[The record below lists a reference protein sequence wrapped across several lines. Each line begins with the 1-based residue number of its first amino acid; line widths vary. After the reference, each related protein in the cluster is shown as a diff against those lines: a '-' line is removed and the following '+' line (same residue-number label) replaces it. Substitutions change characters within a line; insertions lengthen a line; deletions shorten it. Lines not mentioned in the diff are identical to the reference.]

1 MSEQA
6 DFEALLE
13 YLARTRAFDFAGY
26 KPASVMRR
34 VTKRMHE
41 VGIEGF
47 AEYIDYLEVHP
58 DEFEALFNTI
68 LINVT
73 AFFRDQEAWDRLA
86 AEGLPRILEAK
97 RDGEA
102 IRVWSAGC
110 ASGQEA
116 YSAAMLFAEAL
127 GPEEF
132 TSRVKIYATD
142 VDEDALTQARH
153 GAYDAKDV
161 SDVPEALLE
170 RYFERDE
177 GTFVFRKDL
186 RTTMIFGRNDLVQDA
201 PISRIDLLLC
211 RNTLMYF
218 NAETQERIV
227 GRFHFAMNA
236 HGLLF
241 LGLSEMLTR
250 HSELFR
256 PLDAKQRLFLRVP
269 SRRRRGLDEAGVV
282 PPLGAGVP
290 PQAARAKV
298 RERVREAAADTVP
311 VAQVLIDADD
321 RVVAI
326 NHEARSLFGVGVGDI
341 GRPLHDLR
349 LSYRPAELRSAVDEI
364 KHEPHSTELGEV
376 DWTTPGGADRRLS
389 VRLVPLLAGDTLE
402 GISITFVDV
411 TGFEQLKRELARTK
425 NEADTAFEELQSTSE
440 ELETTN
446 EELQST
452 NEELETTNEELQS
465 TNEELETTNEELQ
478 STNEELATVNEQ
490 LRERTE
496 EAVSL
501 NVFLEGI
508 LATLPSSVIVVAPD
522 LTVQLWNRQSEE
534 LWGLRADEASGK
546 HLLNLDIGLPVE
558 RLKDPVRE
566 CLSNGTAAVAVELS
580 AVNRRGR
587 AVDVRGSCRP
597 LQTSNGVAGVIVLL
611 DATPSEG
618 KR

>member
-1 MSEQA
+1 MSSS
-6 DFEALLE
+6 DGFEGLLE

-58 DEFEALFNTI
+58 DEFEVLFNTI

-73 AFFRDQEAWDRLA
+73 SFFRDREAWDRLI

-97 RDGEA
+97 PAGEP

-110 ASGQEA
+110 AAGQEA

-127 GPEEF
+127 GAEEF

-142 VDEDALTQARH
+142 VDEEALGQARQ
-153 GAYDAKDV
+153 GSYDAKEV
-161 SDVPEALLE
+161 ADVPEALRE
-170 RYFERDE
+170 RYFLRDE
-177 GTFVFRKDL
+177 GRFVFRKEL
-186 RTTMIFGRNDLVQDA
+186 RTAMIFGRNDLVQDA
-201 PISRIDLLLC
+201 PISRIDLLMC

-227 GRFHFAMNA
+227 ARFHFAMNS

-241 LGLSEMLTR
+241 LGKSEMLTR
-250 HSELFR
+250 HAELFS
-256 PLDAKQRLFLRVP
+256 PLDPEFRLFSRLPGVG
-269 SRRRRGLDEAGVV
+269 RRRDLDDVV
-282 PPLGAGVP
+282 R
-290 PQAARAKV
+290 AAQPRDAPV
-298 RERVREAAADTVP
+298 ETRERVREAAADTVP
-311 VAQVLIDADD
+311 VAQVLIDSEE

-326 NHEARSLFGVGVGDI
+326 NHEARALFGVGLGDI

-349 LSYRPAELRSAVDEI
+349 LSYRPAELRSAIDEI
-364 KHEPHSTELGEV
+364 KREPNSVELGEV
-376 DWTTPGGADRRLS
+376 AWATPGGETHRLV
-389 VRLVPLLAGDTLE
+389 VRLTPLLADGTVE
-402 GISITFVDV
+402 GISIVFVDV
-411 TGFEQLKRELARTK
+411 TAFEGLRQELVSTK
-425 NEADTAFEELQSTSE
+425 NEAETAFEELQSTSE

-490 LRERTE
+490 LRERTA
-496 EAVSL
+496 EAVSV
-501 NVFLEGI
+501 NTFLQGI
-508 LATLPSSVIVVAPD
+508 LATLPSSVIVVD
-522 LTVQLWNRQSEE
+522 RELEVQLWNQQSEE
-534 LWGLRADEASGK
+534 LWGLRADEVRGK
-546 HLLNLDIGLPVE
+546 HLLNLDIGLPVDK
-558 RLKDPVRE
+558 LKDPVRA
-566 CLSNGTAAVAVELS
+566 CLSDGSAAVAVELE
-580 AVNRRGR
+580 AINRRGR
-587 AVDVRGSCRP
+587 AIDVRGSLRA
-597 LQTSNGVAGVIVLL
+597 LHTSKGVVGVIVLL
-611 DATPSEG
+611 DATLHDG
-618 KR
+618 Q